1 MGKKITLVN
10 EDANPSEY
18 TTSDPTTITQLKSQ
32 GYTEKPDAGDED
44 SGPAD
49 TAAGTGGTEGTEG
62 AGAAAGTPASPA
74 KPRGPGNS
82 RVGEK

>member
-32 GYTEKPDAGDED
+32 GYVEKTDEAD
-44 SGPAD
+44 SGDGGAD
-49 TAAGTGGTEGTEG
+49 G
-62 AGAAAGTPASPA
+62 AGASSGAATGSTKAKASGSKA
-74 KPRGPGNS
+74 
-82 RVGEK
+82 GEK

>member
-32 GYTEKPDAGDED
+32 GYVEKTDDAAD
-44 SGPAD
+44 SGAD
-49 TAAGTGGTEGTEG
+49 G
-62 AGAAAGTPASPA
+62 AGASTGTQTGSTKATASGGKA
-74 KPRGPGNS
+74 
-82 RVGEK
+82 GEK